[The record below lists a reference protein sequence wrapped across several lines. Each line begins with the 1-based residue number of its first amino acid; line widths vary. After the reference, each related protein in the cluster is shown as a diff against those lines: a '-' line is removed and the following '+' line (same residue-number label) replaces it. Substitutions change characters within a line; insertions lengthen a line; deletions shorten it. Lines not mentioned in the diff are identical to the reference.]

1 MQIYV
6 LPALALFMGSYFPLA
21 VILFFQDIEKK
32 YFKMEFCS
40 SLNFWN
46 ECIFPSL
53 SNPWLSIG
61 FLGVTA
67 IGAIFFFIVV
77 NGIEAS
83 NELIVIESKP
93 IPNDLINYVFPYVVS
108 FMGLDYSETGKVIGF
123 FIFLAWM
130 FLISYMSG
138 QILMNP
144 LLLAAKWK
152 LYEVEA
158 NVMGKIKT
166 LRALSKEENIKVG
179 QKLDSCLIQGVYVLS
194 KSK

>member
-1 MQIYV
+1 MQIYI

-21 VILFFQDIEKK
+21 VILFFQDIKK
-32 YFKMEFCS
+32 EYFNLQFCRS
-40 SLNFWN
+40 FDILND
-46 ECIFPSL
+46 CMLPSL
-53 SNPWLSIG
+53 SNPILSIG
-61 FLGVTA
+61 FLCITA
-67 IGAIFFFIVV
+67 LGAIFFFVV
-77 NGIEAS
+77 LNGIDGS
-83 NELIVIESKP
+83 NELVVVEAKP

-108 FMGLDYSETGKVIGF
+108 FMGLDYSEIGKVIGF

-158 NVMGKIKT
+158 NVMGKSKT
-166 LRALSKEENIKVG
+166 LRALSKEQNIKAG
-179 QKLDSCLIQGVYVLS
+179 QKLGSCLIQGVYVLS
-194 KSK
+194 RSK

>member
-1 MQIYV
+1 MQIYI

-40 SLNFWN
+40 SLRFWD

-61 FLGVTA
+61 FLFVAA